1 MAWAWLLGIQP
12 DSLKQGNKSHQ
23 LRRLRLYSFIVRTPH
38 SHRYE
43 DTFAVL
49 RTGSFFTRTDAQ
61 LLRPS
66 LSHHI
71 VAAPRHARRRPLIP
85 APQPGHGPRM
95 RGGMPRGIASLTKL
109 DSIVARIP
117 GPSPLVPWRGTVS
130 RYHPPSVQTKPQER
144 TRRNSKPTR
153 GARRTRQAATGGTH
167 LRRIEICAS
176 VRNLDPAVDPV
187 VIGNRRCGPSSDAE
201 ANRIGSGSGHGGAGG
216 RERRQRRRDGRCL
229 KVQLAWQGRNRS
241 TGSLIA
247 EGVIEKRRSGRRPE
261 GGRSGAGEALPR
273 RHCDGRRWIGEYEAR

>member
-71 VAAPRHARRRPLIP
+71 VAPPDTPVGVPSFLPLNR
-85 APQPGHGPRM
+85 A
-95 RGGMPRGIASLTKL
+95 L
-109 DSIVARIP
+109 DHEREEACRVA
-117 GPSPLVPWRGTVS
+117 
-130 RYHPPSVQTKPQER
+130 
-144 TRRNSKPTR
+144 
-153 GARRTRQAATGGTH
+153 
-167 LRRIEICAS
+167 
-176 VRNLDPAVDPV
+176 
-187 VIGNRRCGPSSDAE
+187 
-201 ANRIGSGSGHGGAGG
+201 
-216 RERRQRRRDGRCL
+216 
-229 KVQLAWQGRNRS
+229 
-241 TGSLIA
+241 
-247 EGVIEKRRSGRRPE
+247 
-261 GGRSGAGEALPR
+261 
-273 RHCDGRRWIGEYEAR
+273 